1 MKKRIIQIVLL
12 IVIVFLG
19 YRVWETIQTPVR
31 FLKEK
36 DHRQALVVQKLKD
49 IRSVQQMY
57 RTLNDSFA
65 QNLDLLVHFLKT
77 AEIPV
82 VNVIYDPTD
91 TLLVKTISDTLGFKP
106 VLDSL
111 FDTRTDFKLDEFDI
125 IPFSDGV
132 KFEMDAKMINKGG
145 VMVPAFMAVA
155 KKEYYLNGLDE
166 NMIKNPL
173 VKDMIVGSLE
183 EPTTDGNWE

>member
-57 RTLNDSFA
+57 RTLNDFFA
-65 QNLDLLVHFLKT
+65 PNLDLLVHFLKT

>member
-19 YRVWETIQTPVR
+19 YRVWETIQTQVR

-65 QNLDLLVHFLKT
+65 PNLDLLVHFLKT

>member
-57 RTLNDSFA
+57 RTSNDSFA
-65 QNLDLLVHFLKT
+65 PNLDLLVHFLKT